1 MSQKN
6 NEGVLFPNDKKESDN
21 HPDFKG
27 NATIDGVEYWLSSWK
42 NKSKDGKPYM
52 SIKLSAKT
60 EAAPKPSQYPKHDS
74 DPFA

>member
-6 NEGVLFPNDKKESDN
+6 NEGVLFLNEKKESDT

-42 NKSKDGKPYM
+42 NKSKDGKPYI

-60 EAAPKPSQYPKHDS
+60 EATSKPSQYPKHDS